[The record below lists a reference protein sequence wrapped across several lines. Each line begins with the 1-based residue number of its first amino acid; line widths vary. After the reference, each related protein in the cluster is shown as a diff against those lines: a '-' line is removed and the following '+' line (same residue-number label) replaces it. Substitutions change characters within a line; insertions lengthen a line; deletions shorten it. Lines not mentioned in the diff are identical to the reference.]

1 MLQANRTGHTHL
13 GREKRVSASVS
24 EGWMVDAESS
34 ERYHVRV
41 DQHRERASWSKRC
54 TLREGVQAV
63 DPSANRAVFWTRV
76 AKTAGG
82 APPDAFVGRLEK
94 ADALVSSR
102 RRASSA
108 ASTAPSCLTVGGLQA
123 AALKPRID
131 PGGHFGP
138 QTNLYGEQRVDFQ
151 AAQLPPL
158 FIQLRE
164 RSPRRASEIV
174 AQLFIRQQTADHSFD
189 RSM

>member
-1 MLQANRTGHTHL
+1 
-13 GREKRVSASVS
+13 
-24 EGWMVDAESS
+24 MVDAESS
-34 ERYHVRV
+34 ERHHVRV

-54 TLREGVQAV
+54 TWQEGVQAL
-63 DPSANRAVFWTRV
+63 DPSTNRAVFSTRV

-82 APPDAFVGRLEK
+82 AQPDAFVGRLEK
-94 ADALVSSR
+94 SDALVSSR

-108 ASTAPSCLTVGGLQA
+108 ASMALSRLVVDLQA

-131 PGGHFGP
+131 PGGHLGP
-138 QTNLYGEQRVDFQ
+138 QTDLYREQRVDFQ

-164 RSPRRASEIV
+164 RSTRRAGEV
-174 AQLFIRQQTADHSFD
+174 VPQLFIRQQPADHSFN